1 MDKQVAFTEFK
12 KEEEGRLLETSIR
25 ENRHELKTVKMQLK
39 ELTETCNKTKK
50 NIDNVKSELDLKQD
64 ERRQNMQ
71 HHMAA
76 QDDDDML
83 DDEDAPQEIIDEDEL
98 VLLQRMKEL
107 KKDYRA
113 AYT

>member
-1 MDKQVAFTEFK
+1 
-12 KEEEGRLLETSIR
+12 
-25 ENRHELKTVKMQLK
+25 MQLK

-50 NIDNVKSELDLKQD
+50 NIDNVKSELDQKQD

-107 KKDYRA
+107 KKDYRG